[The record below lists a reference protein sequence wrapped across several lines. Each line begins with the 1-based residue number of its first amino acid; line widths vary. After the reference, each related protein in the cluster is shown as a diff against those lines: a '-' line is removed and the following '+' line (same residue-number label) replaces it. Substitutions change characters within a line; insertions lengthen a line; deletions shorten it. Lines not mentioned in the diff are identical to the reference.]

1 MKHLYN
7 ILYLFV
13 FLLVVPAF
21 TIAQDASIKGFVY
34 EEETGEPAFY
44 ANVYLKG
51 TSYGAS
57 TDENGYY
64 IISKLPAGNFNLM
77 ITYLGFDTIQVP
89 ITIADGQMVTQNY
102 FLKKSSVN
110 LDVVTI
116 NADRT
121 AARTETQTSVVK
133 ITPQNIKQIPSVGGT
148 PDFAQYLQVVPGII
162 YTGDQGGQFYVRGG
176 SPIQNKVMLD
186 GMTIYNPFHTI
197 GLFSVFETDLIRT
210 ADVYT
215 GGFNAEYGGRISSIM
230 DITYRDGNKKR
241 FSGAAGASTFGAKL
255 LFEGP
260 IVKQKSPEKGSSSFV
275 LSFKDSYLEQSSQVF
290 YKYIDENGLPF
301 NYTDIY
307 GKVSINGANGSKVS
321 LFGFN
326 FNDKVNGY
334 KSIADYGWNSYG
346 GGANFVV
353 IPEKSAVLIEGLF
366 AYSQYKSSIS
376 SEALNKRESLIN
388 GFTGSINF
396 SYFYGKNEL
405 EYGVEVEGYRTEYS
419 FANFIG
425 TEINQTENT
434 TQLGVFVKYK
444 WVTGKFII
452 EPGFRMMWYASLAEV
467 SPEPRLA
474 IKYNATDKFRLKF
487 AGGLYSQNLIAA
499 SSDRDVVNLFYG
511 FLSGPTNLPKSFNG
525 KDVVSSLQKAD
536 HLILGAE
543 YDFND
548 FLTLNVEG
556 YYKYFPQLTNINRY
570 KIYPNNTA
578 PPGTPDVETKDFI
591 IEKGSAYGLDISLK
605 YDYKKWYLWCVYSL
619 GYVTRQFE
627 DSYGKMISYNPH
639 FDRRNNVNV
648 VLSYVT
654 GTKKQ
659 WEFSTR
665 YNYGSGFP
673 FNQVQGFYEY
683 LTLPGGINTD
693 YVTENGQ
700 LGIIYGELYNGRL
713 PSYSR
718 LDIDVMRSFYFSE
731 NTKMVADFSII
742 NLLNRENVFYVDV
755 VTGEVV
761 YQLPIM
767 PSLGLTVYF

>member
-1 MKHLYN
+1 MKHLYFP
-7 ILYLFV
+7 IFLLIV
-13 FLLVVPAF
+13 FLIAPAML
-21 TIAQDASIKGFVY
+21 IAQDASIRGFVY
-34 EEETGEPAFY
+34 EEETGEPAFF

-51 TSYGAS
+51 TNYGSSA
-57 TDENGYY
+57 DVNGYY
-64 IISKLPAGNFNLM
+64 VISRVPAGNYTLM
-77 ITYLGFDTIQVP
+77 ITYLGFDTIQMPVSMKE
-89 ITIADGQMVTQNY
+89 GEVVNQNY

-110 LDVVTI
+110 LEVVTI
-116 NADRT
+116 NADRA

-197 GLFSVFETDLIRT
+197 GLFSVFETDLIRN

-241 FSGAAGASTFGAKL
+241 FSGAVGATTFGSKIL
-255 LFEGP
+255 LEGP

-275 LSFKDSYLEQSSQVF
+275 LSFKNSFLEQSSQVF
-290 YKYIDENGLPF
+290 YKYINEDGLPF

-307 GKVSINGANGSKVS
+307 GKISINGANGSKVS

-334 KSIADYGWNSYG
+334 QAIADYGWNSYG
-346 GGANFVV
+346 AGANFVV

-366 AYSQYKSSIS
+366 AYSQYKSSINS
-376 SEALNKRESLIN
+376 TALNERESLIN
-388 GFTGSINF
+388 GFTGSVNF

-405 EYGVEVEGYRTEYS
+405 EYGVEVEGYRTEYN
-419 FANFIG
+419 FTNFIG
-425 TEINQTENT
+425 TTIDQTENT
-434 TQLGVFVKYK
+434 TQLGLFAKYK

-452 EPGFRMMWYASLAEV
+452 EPGFRLMWYASLAEI

-474 IKYNATDKFRLKF
+474 IKYNASDKFRLKF

-511 FLSGPTNLPKSFNG
+511 FLSGPTNLPKTFDG
-525 KDVVSSLQKAD
+525 KTINSALQKAD

-543 YDFND
+543 YDFTD
-548 FLTLNVEG
+548 YLTVNVEG

-591 IEKGSAYGLDISLK
+591 IEKGNAYGLDISVK

-627 DSYGKMISYNPH
+627 NSEGKLISYNPH

-648 VLSYVT
+648 ILSYVT
-654 GTKKQ
+654 GSKGQ
-659 WEFSTR
+659 WEFSAR

-713 PSYSR
+713 PTYSR
-718 LDIDVMRSFYFSE
+718 LDFDMMRNFYFSE
-731 NTKMVADFSII
+731 NTRMVLDFSII
-742 NLLNRENVFYVDV
+742 NVLDRENVFYVDV
-755 VTGEVV
+755 VTSDVV

-767 PSLGLTVYF
+767 PSLGITVYF